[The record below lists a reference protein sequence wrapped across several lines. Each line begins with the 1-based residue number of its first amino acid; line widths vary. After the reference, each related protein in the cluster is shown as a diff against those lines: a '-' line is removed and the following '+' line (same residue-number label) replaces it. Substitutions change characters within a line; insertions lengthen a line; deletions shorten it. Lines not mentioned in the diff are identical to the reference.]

1 MAWKTPKTNWQAAD
15 VVSKDDFNRIEG
27 NIQELQNTK
36 ETPAGAQAE
45 AEAAAG
51 AVQAELNTH
60 KADKANP
67 HGTTKAQIELGNVDN
82 VKQMPISGGTF
93 TGIAKAQ
100 SNTSYTTRQL
110 RNVIMSTA
118 NPSGGSNGDIW
129 IKYK

>member
-1 MAWKTPKTNWQAAD
+1 QA
-15 VVSKDDFNRIEG
+15 K
-27 NIQELQNTK
+27 
-36 ETPAGAQAE
+36 

-67 HGTTKAQIELGNVDN
+67 HGTTKAQIGLGNVDNKKQLGATEQAVDSAKLEGNTLAQVRAGVTKANVGLANVDN

-93 TGIAKAQ
+93 TGVAVAQ
-100 SNTSYTTRQL
+100 ANTSYTTRQL